1 MCITRATHPQKISWI
16 RIVSQHLVWYWLNG
30 IQMKM
35 SIKYNKYYKKN
46 TLNVN
51 LIFKYCLFDCMIFY
65 AIVAKLS
72 LSKLLMIY
80 GLNRIEI

>member
-1 MCITRATHPQKISWI
+1 
-16 RIVSQHLVWYWLNG
+16 
-30 IQMKM
+30 MKM